1 MSNIILP
8 PGLSLPASIQPR
20 EKPEEDETAE
30 EKATMLP
37 EPTGYKL
44 LCMVP
49 DVSDKISGTK
59 LELLKTSE
67 MIRAEEHSTTVLFVM
82 KLGPDAYKDPVKF
95 PTGAWAKEGDFV
107 IVRAYAGTRLK
118 IYGKEFRVIN
128 DDQVEATVDDPRGI
142 TRA

>member
-1 MSNIILP
+1 MTNLILP
-8 PGLSLPASIQPR
+8 PGLTLPKEIQSQDT
-20 EKPEEDETAE
+20 PEPEATSE

-37 EPTGYKL
+37 QPTGFKL
-44 LCMVP
+44 LCLVP
-49 DVSDKISGTK
+49 DVSNKYVGT
-59 LELLKTSE
+59 ELDLVKPSE
-67 MIRAEEHSTTVLFVM
+67 YVRNEENSTTVLFVM

>member
-1 MSNIILP
+1 MTNLILP
-8 PGLSLPASIQPR
+8 PGLTLPKEIQPQNT
-20 EKPEEDETAE
+20 PEPEATSE

-37 EPTGYKL
+37 QPTGFKL
-44 LCMVP
+44 LCLVP

-67 MIRAEEHSTTVLFVM
+67 MIRAEENSTTVLFVM

-128 DDQVEATVDDPRGI
+128 DDQVDAVVQDPRGI